1 MKLDK
6 GGVGGKPKKKKE
18 RKEERKKREKGKK
31 EVGVCCHG
39 LLPRRNSRTPK
50 VFFYFR
56 GKSLGFYTSKH

>member
-1 MKLDK
+1 MSAGNQKEE
-6 GGVGGKPKKKKE
+6 E
-18 RKEERKKREKGKK
+18 RKERREKEEREGEERKEDY
-31 EVGVCCHG
+31 CTW